1 MFNCSIFSS
10 CGNGSGGGGGGGQG
24 KMASVEQSSIGNGGT
39 AGVGEPRISLGGN
52 GGSGGNV
59 ISCNDSNGAGPGCCN
74 LYFATVLS
82 PVDGPPDVP
91 FSVQLELV
99 LSPSSDSCNFRS

>member
-1 MFNCSIFSS
+1 
-10 CGNGSGGGGGGGQG
+10 
-24 KMASVEQSSIGNGGT
+24 MALVEQSSIGNGGT

-74 LYFATVLS
+74 LNLSSVLS
-82 PVDGPPDVP
+82 LVDGTPDVP
-91 FSVQLELV
+91 FSVQVELV
-99 LSPSSDSCNFRS
+99 LSPLPDSCSFRS